1 VVVGPEVVG
10 GMPLQHCF
18 SVIAVA
24 IVVVD
29 DFSACID
36 AVVVAVAAAVA
47 DDGDALA
54 PSGGVVFLYNYD
66 HDKEKVSTTMM
77 GDYLQRHAE
86 TNAELNAEPAELL
99 LLRLAEQ
106 ILSLIWLFWTYLTLD
121 FQQNLLAFEVFGLPQ
136 WKSQDNTFGLAG
148 VAEAFEAGLWLDMTS
163 CERL

>member
-1 VVVGPEVVG
+1 VVVGPEVVR

-18 SVIAVA
+18 SVIVVA

-36 AVVVAVAAAVA
+36 VVAVVV
-47 DDGDALA
+47 DDDAST
-54 PSGGVVFLYNYD
+54 PSGGVAYQCNYD

-77 GDYLQRHAE
+77 GDCPLQRHAE

-106 ILSLIWLFWTYLTLD
+106 IPSLIWLFWTYLTLD
-121 FQQNLLAFEVFGLPQ
+121 FQQNLLAFVEVFGLH
-136 WKSQDNTFGLAG
+136 
-148 VAEAFEAGLWLDMTS
+148 
-163 CERL
+163 

>member
-18 SVIAVA
+18 SVIVVA

-36 AVVVAVAAAVA
+36 VVAVAVAVV

-77 GDYLQRHAE
+77 GDCPLQRHAE

-121 FQQNLLAFEVFGLPQ
+121 FQQNLLAFVEVFGLH
-136 WKSQDNTFGLAG
+136 
-148 VAEAFEAGLWLDMTS
+148 
-163 CERL
+163 

>member
-1 VVVGPEVVG
+1 MVGPEVVG

-18 SVIAVA
+18 SVIVVA

-36 AVVVAVAAAVA
+36 VVVVAVAVV

-77 GDYLQRHAE
+77 GDLHAE

-99 LLRLAEQ
+99 LMRLAEQ

-121 FQQNLLAFEVFGLPQ
+121 FQQNLQ
-136 WKSQDNTFGLAG
+136 
-148 VAEAFEAGLWLDMTS
+148 
-163 CERL
+163 

>member
-1 VVVGPEVVG
+1 MVG

-18 SVIAVA
+18 SAIVVA

-36 AVVVAVAAAVA
+36 VVAVVV
-47 DDGDALA
+47 DDDAST
-54 PSGGVVFLYNYD
+54 PSGGVAYQCNYD

-77 GDYLQRHAE
+77 GDWYAE

-121 FQQNLLAFEVFGLPQ
+121 FQ
-136 WKSQDNTFGLAG
+136 
-148 VAEAFEAGLWLDMTS
+148 
-163 CERL
+163 